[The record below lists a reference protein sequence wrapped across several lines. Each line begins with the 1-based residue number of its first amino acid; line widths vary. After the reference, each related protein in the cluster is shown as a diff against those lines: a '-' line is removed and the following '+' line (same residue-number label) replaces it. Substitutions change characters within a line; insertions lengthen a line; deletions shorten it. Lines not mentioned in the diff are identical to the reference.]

1 MSHRSPSHVSRRLS
15 QAGYTLP
22 EVIIALAAFA
32 LMMTGLFASFAYGF
46 ANLKATREDLR
57 ATQILTGKL
66 EAIRLC
72 NWSQLLS
79 NCPSSFTDYYDP
91 LAGSANR
98 GEVYRGSLSIVLP
111 TNISNSISYRDK
123 MRLVTISVSWDST
136 ARGTTVTH
144 TRQMQ
149 TYSALFGIQNYI
161 WGAP

>member
-1 MSHRSPSHVSRRLS
+1 MSYQSPSHISRRLS

-22 EVIIALAAFA
+22 EVIIAVAAFA

-57 ATQILTGKL
+57 ATQILTGKV

-72 NWSQLLS
+72 NWSQLS
-79 NCPSSFTDYYDP
+79 NCPPSFTDYYDP
-91 LAGSANR
+91 LAGSASK
-98 GEVYRGSLSIVLP
+98 GEVYRGSLSIVIP
-111 TNISNSISYRDK
+111 TNMSNAISYRDK
-123 MRLVTISVSWDST
+123 MRLVTISVSWNSS
-136 ARGTTVTH
+136 AHGNTVTH

-149 TYSALFGIQNYI
+149 TYSSFFGIQNYI